1 MGSLTN
7 TSRKGTPQ
15 GAGWLEMPS
24 VWSGGKSHFWF
35 RRNPDTDAREWY
47 MWDRVKR
54 QWTFKEDKV

>member
-1 MGSLTN
+1 
-7 TSRKGTPQ
+7 
-15 GAGWLEMPS
+15 MPS